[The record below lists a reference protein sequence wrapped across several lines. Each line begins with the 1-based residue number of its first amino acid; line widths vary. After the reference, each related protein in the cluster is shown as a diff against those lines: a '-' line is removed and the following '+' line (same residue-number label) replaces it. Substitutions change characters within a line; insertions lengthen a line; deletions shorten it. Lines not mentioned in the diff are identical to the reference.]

1 MFFSFLVLDITVN
14 WKIRNNGSQRVE
26 GYKCDTVYL
35 SRDDIWQIED
45 VRIGN
50 PMCSYVTLEPYQV
63 GANPDKSYSMTEKLP
78 LTGIGGYH
86 GLVKTR
92 SNILDFSQRNN
103 VAVGPKNINVTFPS
117 LPLDGCVD
125 VTLKSSEEKSYI
137 VESVPDEKTLIV
149 TVNSSSDDLIH
160 QIFVRHAKPA
170 TAYQYHG
177 GARFVLS
184 ADQEIIIPKTIVG
197 RYYVLIRRSD
207 MSANKSTSRLC
218 ARIAKFEIIRVFPNG
233 VAPLG
238 NATLR
243 FEGTLFGQDIEA
255 FLIDAS
261 AMQNVSIKAIEVH
274 RMSST
279 ELYATFVTTSFIKG
293 ATFHVKLVN
302 VDTKEEAISP
312 RSLAI
317 LGGEPGRL
325 ETHVDFPEVLRML
338 GPEED
343 TGVVTVLY
351 KNVGDTDI
359 AAPLLA
365 LSVTG
370 EQVQL
375 RPVQRDKP
383 SPQASTTVVFFAQAF
398 RGPGGILP
406 PKASGEITFDILQS
420 NMRGPGDFALRILV
434 GDKQP
439 HLYMNSSDELKPGFL
454 GRELWAPVWRNFL
467 FSVGRTVSSF
477 QNRMTAASTFLS
489 RSGRRVNLL
498 TDLVQFQLD
507 VANGKL
513 TGNLIYWFVLMGAI

>member
-434 GDKQP
+434 GDKQS

-498 TDLVQFQLD
+498 TELVQFQLD
-507 VANGKL
+507 AANGKL
-513 TGNLIYWFVLMGAI
+513 TGNLICWSVLIGAI

>member
-317 LGGEPGRL
+317 LGGESGRL

-434 GDKQP
+434 GDKQS

-467 FSVGRTVSSF
+467 FSIGRTVSSF

-498 TDLVQFQLD
+498 TELVQFQLD
-507 VANGKL
+507 AANGKL
-513 TGNLIYWFVLMGAI
+513 TGNLICWSVLIGAI

>member
-1 MFFSFLVLDITVN
+1 
-14 WKIRNNGSQRVE
+14 
-26 GYKCDTVYL
+26 
-35 SRDDIWQIED
+35 
-45 VRIGN
+45 
-50 PMCSYVTLEPYQV
+50 MCSYVTLEPYQV
-63 GANPDKSYSMTEKLP
+63 GAIPDKSYSMTEKLP

-117 LPLDGCVD
+117 LPLDDCVD

-351 KNVGDTDI
+351 KNVGDTDV

-498 TDLVQFQLD
+498 TELVQFQLD
-507 VANGKL
+507 AANGKL
-513 TGNLIYWFVLMGAI
+513 TGNLICWSVLIGAI

>member
-1 MFFSFLVLDITVN
+1 MLDITVN

-92 SNILDFSQRNN
+92 SNVLDFSQRNN

-261 AMQNVSIKAIEVH
+261 AMQNVSIKATEVH

-383 SPQASTTVVFFAQAF
+383 SPQASPTVVFFAQAF

-498 TDLVQFQLD
+498 TELVQFQLD
-507 VANGKL
+507 AANGKL
-513 TGNLIYWFVLMGAI
+513 TGNLICWSVLIGAI

>member
-498 TDLVQFQLD
+498 TELVQFQLD
-507 VANGKL
+507 AANGKL
-513 TGNLIYWFVLMGAI
+513 TGNLICWSVLIGAI

>member
-149 TVNSSSDDLIH
+149 TVNSNSDDLIH

-434 GDKQP
+434 GDKQS

-498 TDLVQFQLD
+498 TELVQFQLD
-507 VANGKL
+507 AANGKL
-513 TGNLIYWFVLMGAI
+513 TGNLICWSVLIGAI

>member
-1 MFFSFLVLDITVN
+1 MSDVTVN

-26 GYKCDTVYL
+26 GYKCDTIYL

-92 SNILDFSQRNN
+92 SNILDVSQRNN

-255 FLIDAS
+255 FLIDVS
-261 AMQNVSIKAIEVH
+261 AVQNISIKAIEVY

-312 RSLAI
+312 RSLTI
-317 LGGEPGRL
+317 TGGEPGRL

-383 SPQASTTVVFFAQAF
+383 SPEASTTVVFIAQAF

-420 NMRGPGDFALRILV
+420 NMRGPGDFALRILC

-477 QNRMTAASTFLS
+477 QNRITSASTFLS

-513 TGNLIYWFVLMGAI
+513 TGNLICWSVLMGAV